1 MGNVDTVQK
10 VVKNRK
16 AVWGPDSGHGSL
28 IWFNM
33 FDYTFYNGLRTYQHA
48 MIEKKLDQI
57 TTFKEFKKARQ
68 KVTFTKF
75 LYQLTNRD
83 IFGDVTMNAVFPG
96 LRELIDRSI
105 QPGNVGIVQA
115 VPTDGVAQAVP
126 ISATL
131 DLSTGVF
138 VKPYQRMKPFLTP
151 GHAWYRTRLDTSI
164 EHPWVRIPV
173 DPKSDK
179 KDNRGRC
186 IVCCEHCEKGNCN
199 ATVARQDG
207 KGTRTYG
214 RSGRKSAKYCITCNV
229 VLCKHCYKQFHTSN
243 VPLSP
248 CSDHHPLL
256 HNRST
261 RSSAVTPSP
270 SAKQLQILS
279 RCSRRP
285 VESSPPPTNRQA
297 SNAPS
302 TPTRIGKNYKKQGHS
317 VPPNTA
323 NVLPSPR
330 RRAKKRSED
339 TNTTQC
345 QPSPLRTHRK
355 KKGRNI
361 NAARP
366 LPTRQTR
373 SMSFNSNK

>member
-1 MGNVDTVQK
+1 MRQWQDK
-10 VVKNRK
+10 
-16 AVWGPDSGHGSL
+16 
-28 IWFNM
+28 M
-33 FDYTFYNGLRTYQHA
+33 
-48 MIEKKLDQI
+48 
-57 TTFKEFKKARQ
+57 AR
-68 KVTFTKF
+68 V
-75 LYQLTNRD
+75 LELT
-83 IFGDVTMNAVFPG
+83 
-96 LRELIDRSI
+96 
-105 QPGNVGIVQA
+105 
-115 VPTDGVAQAVP
+115 
-126 ISATL
+126 
-131 DLSTGVF
+131 
-138 VKPYQRMKPFLTP
+138 
-151 GHAWYRTRLDTSI
+151 
-164 EHPWVRIPV
+164 
-173 DPKSDK
+173 
-179 KDNRGRC
+179 GR
-186 IVCCEHCEKGNCN
+186 
-199 ATVARQDG
+199 
-207 KGTRTYG
+207 
-214 RSGRKSAKYCITCNV
+214 RKSAKYCITCNV

-256 HNRST
+256 RNRST

-317 VPPNTA
+317 VPNTA

-345 QPSPLRTHRK
+345 QPSPSRTHRK

-373 SMSFNSNK
+373 AMSFNSNK